1 MAVRT
6 VGFLNVVAK
15 ITTVVRMTRLIVPAA
30 EANRRFSKLLR
41 AAREGATITIT
52 SHGEPVAE
60 LGPATGASEA
70 VGRREAHRALMA
82 HLRTVEPITIG
93 PWTRDELYERD

>member
-1 MAVRT
+1 
-6 VGFLNVVAK
+6 
-15 ITTVVRMTRLIVPAA
+15 MTRLIVPAA

-60 LGPATGASEA
+60 LGPTSAPEA
-70 VGRREAHRALMA
+70 AEREGRREAHRALMA